1 MILHADT
8 TTTDMLVLADLWL
21 SFIES
26 YKMNYDLLNSHLQQL
41 VVSVHNQIQ
50 SPMPLIV
57 NSMLTA
63 LSTAMQDFL
72 VVEQPT
78 GMKTPVSLYLLAIAE
93 SGERKTA
100 TDKIFSQP
108 IRDFEN
114 SMITSDQE
122 HLAKYETEHLVWKIK
137 HDEKKKSFAREPMKN
152 RN

>member
-1 MILHADT
+1 
-8 TTTDMLVLADLWL
+8 
-21 SFIES
+21 
-26 YKMNYDLLNSHLQQL
+26 MNYDLLNSHLRQL

-50 SPMPLIV
+50 SPVPLIV

-78 GMKTPVSLYLLAIAE
+78 DMKTPVSLYLLAIAE

-100 TDKIFSQP
+100 TDKIFSQS

-114 SMITSDQE
+114 RMTIC
-122 HLAKYETEHLVWKIK
+122 
-137 HDEKKKSFAREPMKN
+137 
-152 RN
+152 

>member
-21 SFIES
+21 PFIES

-41 VVSVHNQIQ
+41 VVSVYNQIQ

-78 GMKTPVSLYLLAIAE
+78 GMKTY
-93 SGERKTA
+93 
-100 TDKIFSQP
+100 
-108 IRDFEN
+108 
-114 SMITSDQE
+114 
-122 HLAKYETEHLVWKIK
+122 
-137 HDEKKKSFAREPMKN
+137 
-152 RN
+152 